1 MTEKDIID
9 AWAKIRKI
17 DNTIPDDVLDF
28 MKDCAIDRLK
38 GDDGPFPKLPIIAK
52 NWVWMNP
59 PLLP

>member
-17 DNTIPDDVLDF
+17 DNTIPDEVLDF

-38 GDDGPFPKLPIIAK
+38 NNNQQFTK
-52 NWVWMNP
+52 NRIWMNP
-59 PLLP
+59 SLLP